1 MARFQFRLKTLQA
14 IREAARD
21 ERRAQLAEAYAADRK
36 LKDRRTALEQELHE
50 QKQWFRA
57 GIAPGRV
64 DVDRLLTTNRYELV
78 VQAEINV
85 VLQHEQTLAE
95 EIERRRQ
102 TLVAADR
109 EVRVLE
115 KLRERQLEQ
124 FRQQQALA
132 EMKQIDEVAARSALH
147 EEPR

>member
-1 MARFQFRLKTLQA
+1 MARFQFRLKTLQS
-14 IREAARD
+14 IREATRD
-21 ERRAQLAEAYAADRK
+21 ERRAQLAEAYAADQK
-36 LKDRRTALEQELHE
+36 LKDRRATLEQELND

-57 GIAPGRV
+57 GIAPGHI
-64 DVDRLLTTNRYELV
+64 DVDRLLTVNRYELV
-78 VQAEINV
+78 IHAEINV
-85 VLQHEQTLAE
+85 VRQHEQTLAE

-124 FRQQQALA
+124 FRKHQALA
-132 EMKQIDEVAARSALH
+132 EMKQIDEVAARVVSR
-147 EEPR
+147 EEQW

>member
-1 MARFQFRLKTLQA
+1 
-14 IREAARD
+14 
-21 ERRAQLAEAYAADRK
+21 
-36 LKDRRTALEQELHE
+36 LHE

>member
-1 MARFQFRLKTLQA
+1 MARFQFRLKTLYA
-14 IREAARD
+14 IREATRD

-36 LKDRRTALEQELHE
+36 LKDRRAALEQELNE
-50 QKQWFRA
+50 QQQWFRA

-64 DVDRLLTTNRYELV
+64 DVDRLLTVNRYELV
-78 VQAEINV
+78 VCAEINV
-85 VLQHEQTLAE
+85 VTQHEQTLAE

-102 TLVAADR
+102 TLLAADR

-132 EMKQIDEVAARSALH
+132 EMKEIDEVAARAVFR
-147 EEPR
+147 EEAS

>member
-1 MARFQFRLKTLQA
+1 MARFQFRLKTLYA

-36 LKDRRTALEQELHE
+36 LKDRRAALEQELKE

-64 DVDRLLTTNRYELV
+64 DVDRLLTVNRYELV
-78 VQAEINV
+78 VRAEIGV
-85 VLQHEQTLAE
+85 VTQHEETLAV

-102 TLVAADR
+102 NLLAADR

-124 FRQQQALA
+124 FRQQQAAA
-132 EMKQIDEVAARSALH
+132 EMKEIDEVAARAAFH
-147 EEPR
+147 EEPS